1 MKGWIVYYVA
11 SRGYLLTPAA
21 ERYLE
26 GMDEALLT
34 GDKLDE
40 FVERIPGAESIVDIE
55 DLRKAISPPGEVNIA
70 TSLKNNKG
78 EMEEARTIGE
88 LPSPPLIKGD
98 ISGNSLC
105 SGEIDDFMKYIR
117 DRYERLSAI
126 LKKSVSSSVSIE
138 AAKRRTSSISI
149 IGMVRETKTTKNGH
163 IIVDVEDM
171 SDHIPVLIK
180 KDSDMISENFLLDEV
195 IAFSGST
202 SMRGDMFYADS
213 LTRPE
218 AVKKPGLMKIES
230 ENEVAIISDI
240 HVGSNTFL
248 PDAWK
253 RFVKWLGSKDAQ
265 SVKYL
270 LIAGDLVDGIGIYP
284 NQEKELEITDI
295 YEQYAHLAE
304 LIREIPSDIRIIMQP
319 GNHDA
324 VRPAEPQPLL
334 PEKIRKLF
342 SEDVVFTGN
351 PVYVNLEGRLFLS
364 YHGRSMDDIL
374 SSVRGLSY
382 ETPLLAMKEMLKRRL
397 LAPSYGQKTPLAP
410 ESTDY
415 MLIDP
420 VPDVLVTGHV
430 HSYGV
435 AEFNGI
441 TLINSSTW
449 QSQTEYQKMHN
460 FHPQPARVA
469 VYHLGT
475 GKVRDKNFLEA

>member
-26 GMDEALLT
+26 VMDEALLT

-55 DLRKAISPPGEVNIA
+55 DLRKAISPQGEVNIA

-78 EMEEARTIGE
+78 EIEEARNIGE
-88 LPSPPLIKGD
+88 LPAPPLIKGD

-138 AAKRRTSSISI
+138 AAKRRTSSVSI

-202 SMRGDMFYADS
+202 SMKGDMFYADS
-213 LTRPE
+213 FTRPE
-218 AVKKPGLMKIES
+218 AVKKPALMEIES

-253 RFVKWLGSKDAQ
+253 RFVKWLGSKDAEN
-265 SVKYL
+265 VKYL

-304 LIREIPSDIRIIMQP
+304 LIGEIPSDIRIIMQP

-324 VRPAEPQPLL
+324 VRPAEPQPML

-382 ETPLLAMKEMLKRRL
+382 ETPLLAMEEMLKRRL

-441 TLINSSTW
+441 TIINSSTW

-475 GKVRDKNFLEA
+475 GKVREKNFLEA